1 MSTNRLTGIFIALTF
16 AIWVFIFALSPQPK
30 YQQLQTSIS
39 IPSPQITS
47 TLPEGDLEIKPYE
60 LEDTKLNIKI
70 EDTIPSAK
78 SIVEKTDFSLY
89 VYKIGA
95 FGSSKTITK
104 VIKLYSDAGFPAI
117 TEINQSNKALTSIL
131 VGPFVSE
138 QDILKNQ
145 KILNEI
151 AEISQGEILTWTP

>member
-1 MSTNRLTGIFIALTF
+1 MSTNRLAGIFIAITF

-30 YQQLQTSIS
+30 YQQPLASIS
-39 IPSPQITS
+39 IPSLPIPS
-47 TLPEGDLEIKPYE
+47 SLPEDGIGIRPYE
-60 LEDTKLNIKI
+60 LEDIKLNIKI
-70 EDTIPSAK
+70 EDTIASAK

-95 FGSSKTITK
+95 FGSPKTIAR
-104 VIKLYSDAGFPAI
+104 VIKSYSDAGFPAI
-117 TEINQSNKALTSIL
+117 TEINKSNKALTTIL

-138 QDILKNQ
+138 QDIIKNQ

-151 AEISQGEILTWTP
+151 AEITQGEILTWTP